1 MLIGH
6 YAPALGLKALAPR
19 VPLWVLFLAVQLLD
33 LVFMVFLLADIEH
46 IRIVPG
52 FTASNDLDLVDIP
65 WSHSLVA
72 SVAWSALAGAIAAA
86 LVPGARGRAGL
97 AVAVAVFSHYV
108 LDAVVHVPDLTL
120 AGPGTPRIGLGLWHH
135 RPVALAVEAAL
146 FAAGAWVLV
155 RSSWAG
161 ATGRR
166 AAVTR
171 LAAVMLLLVVVT
183 YLVPTP
189 PTPNA
194 LVASGLATFGAL
206 ALAAAWLVDR
216 GTRAAA

>member
-19 VPLWVLFLAVQLLD
+19 VPLWVLFLAVQWLD
-33 LVFMVFLLADIEH
+33 IAFACFVVAGVEH

-52 FTASNDLDLVDIP
+52 LTASNDLDLVDIA

-72 SVAWSALAGAIAAA
+72 SLVWSALAGAVAAA

-97 AVAVAVFSHYV
+97 ALGLAVLSHYA

-120 AGPGTPRIGLGLWHH
+120 AGPGTPRIGLGLWNH
-135 RPVALAVEAAL
+135 RAAAVAVEATV
-146 FAAGAWVLV
+146 FAAGVWILV

-166 AAVTR
+166 GAIAR
-171 LAAVMLLLVVVT
+171 LAALMLLLLLVSYVT
-183 YLVPTP
+183 PTP
-189 PTPNA
+189 PTPAA
-194 LVASGLATFGAL
+194 LVASCLATFTAL
-206 ALAAAWLVDR
+206 ALAAAWMLDR
-216 GTRAAA
+216 GATRAR